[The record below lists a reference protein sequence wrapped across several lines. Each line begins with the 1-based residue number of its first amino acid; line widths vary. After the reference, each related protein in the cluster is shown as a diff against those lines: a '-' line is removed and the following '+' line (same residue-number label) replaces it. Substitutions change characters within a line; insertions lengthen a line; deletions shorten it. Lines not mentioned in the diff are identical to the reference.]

1 MEEAA
6 VEKIRKHLDELE
18 KGVTNKRARELHLRT
33 FCIRR
38 IRTVNGKR
46 VSLYFLNDEWKE
58 RLQDPK
64 YSLMSGRIKKALS
77 AYLNEGSYSWYSN
90 RFNITCPDI
99 GSDHLKNAI
108 VALIIVLHKWGD
120 ENGIQYFDIPMKS
133 KSKMYEYNY
142 WDHSCFHGF
151 DIKIN
156 EADFD
161 NQTLKKL
168 AIALMGYNNIPFE
181 CKYVCETRSEL
192 PWKIEIYHHL
202 MDFVQYTRWKLLYDA
217 LLIA

>member
-1 MEEAA
+1 M
-6 VEKIRKHLDELE
+6 
-18 KGVTNKRARELHLRT
+18 N
-33 FCIRR
+33 
-38 IRTVNGKR
+38 
-46 VSLYFLNDEWKE
+46 
-58 RLQDPK
+58 
-64 YSLMSGRIKKALS
+64 GRIKKALKS
-77 AYLNEGSYSWYSN
+77 YLSKGSYNWYSH
-90 RFNITCPDI
+90 RLNIMCPDI
-99 GSDHLKNAI
+99 GDDHLKNAI

-120 ENGIQYFDIPMKS
+120 ENGTQYFDIPMKS
-133 KSKMYEYNY
+133 KSKMYNICHCPPY
-142 WDHSCFHGF
+142 CFAGF

-181 CKYVCETRSEL
+181 CKYIRERWKDSEEEEEEPKKKKKK
-192 PWKIEIYHHL
+192 PWWNVEQYHHL